1 MEIKLLSDMMGTKSM
16 VGSKDDELSM
26 KPAAALYPSR
36 LSPIRPSLL
45 EPSREGTPLN
55 SSLSNRTEPLREA

>member
-1 MEIKLLSDMMGTKSM
+1 MGTEVRYSASVLHPRVKNRAARDMMGTKSM

-26 KPAAALYPSR
+26 KPATAIYPSR

-45 EPSREGTPLN
+45 KPFR
-55 SSLSNRTEPLREA
+55 